1 MIGGAQPKVLLTQ
14 NEDGNLEL
22 NKTFEN
28 IFGKELEPIST
39 N

>member
-22 NKTFEN
+22 NKTFEAS
-28 IFGKELEPIST
+28 LEK